1 MELKEINLKDRI
13 INLFGEIDECT
24 CKETIEKIIN
34 LNIKDT
40 DYINNV
46 LAMVSSLG
54 FKVDPNYI
62 NLPPITLNLSTFGG
76 DVLSGWGLC
85 DAIRMSDT
93 YVKCIGYGKVMSMG
107 IPIMLSAT
115 YKAAHKN
122 TTFMIHDLAG
132 GCFGTVK
139 NAEESVEQLKR
150 LQNQMVDYICTNSK
164 FPKKKLQEIIDKK
177 QDYYFT
183 AEEAL
188 KYKIIDEIIDFEQN
202 TEISKNK
209 KQ

>member
-85 DAIRMSDT
+85 DSIRMSDT

-122 TTFMIHDLAG
+122 TIFMIHDLAG

-139 NAEESVEQLKR
+139 NAEEYLEQLKQ